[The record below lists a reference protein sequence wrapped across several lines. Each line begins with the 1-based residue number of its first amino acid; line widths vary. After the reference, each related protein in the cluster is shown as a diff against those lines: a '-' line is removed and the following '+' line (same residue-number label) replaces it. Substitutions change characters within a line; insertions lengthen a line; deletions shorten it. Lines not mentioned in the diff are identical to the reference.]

1 MVFRVF
7 PFLLFLFF
15 CASCDKLSFTKRIDT
30 NAIDTIV
37 DFSSVDTFPSF
48 KNCDSIV
55 DKTVKSDCFRKTIHL
70 KITKELQQ
78 YSFTIKDSIS
88 ETVFMNLLINS
99 EGKVVLEEIQSS
111 QNCKRQLPE
120 LDSLLFLSI
129 QNLPVIYPAIKRGIP
144 ITTKY
149 RLPIIIELKE

>member
-48 KNCDSIV
+48 KNCNSIV

>member
-1 MVFRVF
+1 
-7 PFLLFLFF
+7 
-15 CASCDKLSFTKRIDT
+15 
-30 NAIDTIV
+30 
-37 DFSSVDTFPSF
+37 
-48 KNCDSIV
+48 
-55 DKTVKSDCFRKTIHL
+55 
-70 KITKELQQ
+70 
-78 YSFTIKDSIS
+78 
-88 ETVFMNLLINS
+88 MNLLINS

>member
-1 MVFRVF
+1 MIFRVF

-15 CASCDKLSFTKRIDT
+15 CTSCDQLPFTKRIDT
-30 NAIDTIV
+30 NPIDTII

-55 DKTVKSDCFRKTIHL
+55 DKTVKSDCFRKTIHF
-70 KITKELQQ
+70 KIRKELQQ
-78 YSFTIKDSIS
+78 YSFTIKGSIS
-88 ETVFMNLLINS
+88 ETVFVNLLINS
-99 EGKVVLEEIQSS
+99 EGKVILDEIQSS
-111 QNCKRQLPE
+111 QNCKLQLPE
-120 LDSLLFLSI
+120 LDSLLLLSI